1 VNLLSIIRGRLAGR
15 MLIFLSA
22 TALQVVLAV
31 GILPLTTSILTAAEF
46 GYFAL
51 LMSVATFANAIADG
65 GGALAL
71 PAHYGVSSQEERRRM
86 VASFFVISIFLS
98 LAFAAVF
105 VLLWPVLSPY
115 VLGEDHG
122 KSSWLIVGLTGLII
136 PLRSISAVATNIFS
150 VSGRGNAL
158 AGQIAAQAF
167 GTFLGTLICLFEL
180 KWETASLFAGAVAGQ
195 LASCAVSAV
204 ALGAQP
210 WTLPSARWLEVAR
223 RHAPTAAFAGV
234 TDGIRGIS
242 ENALIAASLGVSAV
256 GFYTHARL
264 YYGMLMAGT
273 NAASYNIW
281 PTSLAEARNETREF
295 AITYSL
301 WAPIHILLMLFG
313 AGFVCFGDELIS
325 ILTNDR
331 LTPAAQLVPWFVVL
345 LLVHLSGRAQN
356 AIVYA
361 HGAGATTTQSRT
373 IIAIAVL
380 ILFPFVIG
388 NVAGIGFN
396 LGLVGVIGLMLLEA
410 VLFRIYLRWKAT
422 KFGRQPAFQDGLAFC
437 GIAVIAVMWW
447 INFVHDLTWLQ
458 RSVMFCALTVAIAV
472 LERRRFGRLLSLIQK
487 SK

>member
-1 VNLLSIIRGRLAGR
+1 
-15 MLIFLSA
+15 
-22 TALQVVLAV
+22 
-31 GILPLTTSILTAAEF
+31 
-46 GYFAL
+46 
-51 LMSVATFANAIADG
+51 
-65 GGALAL
+65 
-71 PAHYGVSSQEERRRM
+71 
-86 VASFFVISIFLS
+86 
-98 LAFAAVF
+98 
-105 VLLWPVLSPY
+105 
-115 VLGEDHG
+115 
-122 KSSWLIVGLTGLII
+122 
-136 PLRSISAVATNIFS
+136 
-150 VSGRGNAL
+150 
-158 AGQIAAQAF
+158 
-167 GTFLGTLICLFEL
+167 
-180 KWETASLFAGAVAGQ
+180 VAGQ

-204 ALGAQP
+204 ALGEQP
-210 WTLPSARWLEVAR
+210 WTLPSARWLAVAR

-242 ENALIAASLGVSAV
+242 ENDLIAASLGVSAV

-301 WAPIHILLMLFG
+301 WAPIHILLMIFG

-373 IIAIAVL
+373 ILAIVVL

-396 LGLVGVIGLMLLEA
+396 LGLVGIIGLMLLEA
-410 VLFRIYLRWKAT
+410 VLFRIYLRWKAV

-437 GIAVIAVMWW
+437 GIAVIVVMWW
-447 INFVHDLTWLQ
+447 INFMHDLTWLQ
-458 RSVMFCALTVAIAV
+458 RSVMFCGLTVATAV
-472 LERRRFGRLLSLIQK
+472 LERRRFARLLSLIQK